1 MRFEVPQFIDVED
14 KIVGPFT
21 WRQFVYIAGGAGI
34 LVTLWLLLDSFFL
47 FILIG
52 LPIGALAASLAFQ
65 KVNNRPFS
73 VFLESFFTY
82 LTRSKVYLWKKDAE
96 QEIVDHSDLAPEL
109 PAQVDPSAFVGR
121 SAIKMLARKLE
132 GGTEPPT
139 EI

>member
-21 WRQFVYIAGGAGI
+21 WRQFVYIAGGAGV
-34 LVTLWLLLDSFFL
+34 LVTLWLVLDSFFL

-65 KVNNRPFS
+65 RVNNRPFS

-82 LTRSKVYLWKKDAE
+82 LTHSKVYLWRKDAA
-96 QEIVDHSDLAPEL
+96 QEIVDHSEPAPEL
-109 PAQVDPSAFVGR
+109 PTQVDPSAFVGK
-121 SAIKMLARKLE
+121 SAIRMLSRKLE
-132 GGTEPPT
+132 GGTEPPNG
-139 EI
+139 I